1 VCGSIISKV
10 IKPPR
15 LEFFLH
21 QLNKKFGKFLVLRG
35 YESLPTGYSND
46 IDVFVPKDDLTRFF
60 YCLHNLDG
68 LETKLTI
75 LISRLGLIKCEL
87 IVDGVIIPF
96 DILYGFYYFGLEYQ
110 DNGRLIRNSRPH
122 HTGLFHTPDLGDEIR
137 ISLLKEL
144 LHNKRIRKDKA
155 NYLSKMMERCT
166 PQLPTRFLNIE
177 NISLIQESIA
187 ENILYLPKISLTLKM
202 KLIKYNLSKNFF
214 ATVKNIMMFAAIKY
228 IFKNYLHQRMNK

>member
-1 VCGSIISKV
+1 MTSKA
-10 IKPPR
+10 IKPPK
-15 LEFFLH
+15 LEFFFH

-35 YESLPTGYSND
+35 YEFLPTGYSND

-68 LETKLTI
+68 LDTKITI
-75 LISRLGLIKCEL
+75 LISRLGLIKCDL

-110 DNGRLIRNSRPH
+110 DNDRLVRNSSPH
-122 HTGLFHTPDLGDEIR
+122 HTGLFYTPDLGDEIR

-144 LHNKRIRKDKA
+144 LHNKRVRIDKA
-155 NYLSKMMERCT
+155 SYLLKMMKKCSSQLPAEYLS
-166 PQLPTRFLNIE
+166 IE
-177 NISLIQESIA
+177 NVKFLQESIT
-187 ENILYLPKISLTLKM
+187 ENRLYLPRISLTLKM
-202 KLIKYNLSKNFF
+202 KLIKYNFSKHFF

-228 IFKNYLHQRMNK
+228 IFKNYFHQRMIK

>member
-1 VCGSIISKV
+1 MTSKA
-10 IKPPR
+10 IKPPK
-15 LEFFLH
+15 LEFFFH

-35 YESLPTGYSND
+35 YEFLPTGYSND

-75 LISRLGLIKCEL
+75 LISRLGLIKCDL

-110 DNGRLIRNSRPH
+110 DNDRLIRNSNPH
-122 HTGLFHTPDLGDEIR
+122 HTGLFHTPDLSDEIR

-144 LHNKRIRKDKA
+144 LHNKRVRVDKA
-155 NYLSKMMERCT
+155 VYLSKMMEKCGH
-166 PQLPTRFLNIE
+166 QLPTEYLSSENVKFLQN
-177 NISLIQESIA
+177 SIA
-187 ENILYLPKISLTLKM
+187 ENSLYLPEISLTIKK
-202 KLIKYNLSKNFF
+202 KLIKYNFSNNFLI
-214 ATVKNIMMFAAIKY
+214 TIKNIIMFVAIKY
-228 IFKNYLHQRMNK
+228 IFKNYFHQMMIK

>member
-1 VCGSIISKV
+1 MTNKV
-10 IKPPR
+10 INPPR

-60 YCLHNLDG
+60 YCLQNLDG

-87 IVDGVIIPF
+87 IVDCVIIPF

-110 DNGRLIRNSRPH
+110 DNDQLVQNSSPH

-144 LHNKRIRKDKA
+144 LHNKKVRIDKA
-155 NYLSKMMERCT
+155 RYLLKMMEKCSS
-166 PQLPTRFLNIE
+166 QLPTEYLSIE
-177 NISLIQESIA
+177 NVKFLQDSIA
-187 ENILYLPKISLTLKM
+187 ENKLYLPRISLTLKI
-202 KLIKYNLSKNFF
+202 KLFKYNLSKHFF
-214 ATVKNIMMFAAIKY
+214 ATVNNIIMFVAVKY
-228 IFKNYLHQRMNK
+228 ILKNYFHQRMIR

>member
-1 VCGSIISKV
+1 MTSKV
-10 IKPPR
+10 IKPPK

-110 DNGRLIRNSRPH
+110 DNDRLVRNSSPH
-122 HTGLFHTPDLGDEIR
+122 HTGLFHTPDLSDEIR
-137 ISLLKEL
+137 TSLLKEL
-144 LHNKRIRKDKA
+144 LHNKRVRVDKA
-155 NYLSKMMERCT
+155 VYLSKMIEKCRS
-166 PQLPTRFLNIE
+166 QLPTEYLSIE
-177 NISLIQESIA
+177 NVKFLQESIA
-187 ENILYLPKISLTLKM
+187 ENRLYLPKISSSLKM
-202 KLIKYNLSKNFF
+202 KLIKYNLSKHFF
-214 ATVKNIMMFAAIKY
+214 TTVKNIMMFAAIKY
-228 IFKNYLHQRMNK
+228 IFKNYFHQRMIK

>member
-1 VCGSIISKV
+1 MTSKV
-10 IKPPR
+10 IKPPK

-110 DNGRLIRNSRPH
+110 DNDRLVRNSSPH
-122 HTGLFHTPDLGDEIR
+122 HTGLFYTPDLGDEIR

-144 LHNKRIRKDKA
+144 LHNKRVRIDKA
-155 NYLSKMMERCT
+155 SYLLKMMKKCSSQLPAEYLS
-166 PQLPTRFLNIE
+166 IE
-177 NISLIQESIA
+177 NVKFLQESIT
-187 ENILYLPKISLTLKM
+187 ENRLYLPRISLTLKM
-202 KLIKYNLSKNFF
+202 KLIKYNFSKHFF

-228 IFKNYLHQRMNK
+228 IFKNYFHQRMIK

>member
-1 VCGSIISKV
+1 M
-10 IKPPR
+10 
-15 LEFFLH
+15 
-21 QLNKKFGKFLVLRG
+21 
-35 YESLPTGYSND
+35 
-46 IDVFVPKDDLTRFF
+46 FVPKEDLTRFF

-110 DNGRLIRNSRPH
+110 DNDRLVGNSSPH
-122 HTGLFHTPDLGDEIR
+122 HTGLFYTPDLGDEIR

-144 LHNKRIRKDKA
+144 LHNKRVRIDKA
-155 NYLSKMMERCT
+155 SYLLKMMKKCSSQLPAEYLS
-166 PQLPTRFLNIE
+166 IE
-177 NISLIQESIA
+177 NVKFLQESIT
-187 ENILYLPKISLTLKM
+187 ENRLYLPRISLTLKM
-202 KLIKYNLSKNFF
+202 KLIKYNFSKHFF

-228 IFKNYLHQRMNK
+228 IFKNYFHQRMIK